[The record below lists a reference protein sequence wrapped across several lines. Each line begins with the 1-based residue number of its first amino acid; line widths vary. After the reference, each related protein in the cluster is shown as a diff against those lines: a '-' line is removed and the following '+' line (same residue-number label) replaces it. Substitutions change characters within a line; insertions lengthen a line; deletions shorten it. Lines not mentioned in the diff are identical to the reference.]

1 MKLRLHFFDD
11 QRLDETQIGYLTNQV
26 SDEMRLTLKDIVL
39 TVETIVRIGNDEG
52 DATSA
57 EAAMKACLTQ
67 AALTNLD
74 PNILFVD
81 LVLTDHGLPLAT
93 QINIYNSVVS
103 TALALSSR
111 SNILDQA
118 RCGGYALAWNAFR
131 SAGHKN
137 LMVIATGAHAEDAAM
152 NHLGRVRAEAAGA
165 GHAATISYYAEGDSI
180 SNANPDDRK
189 RYIKRAVEKWLGM
202 FWSPRARLHPEGSI
216 AWFDGT
222 RTAIPHNFSD
232 ITTAYQG
239 VVCDYLAAVLQ
250 IPVAEAVGGY
260 TALCKEHK
268 RFLHEYLKAVVGND
282 AACHCGRGGRLQWR
296 HLPLLAVVCAPPPG
310 AWIFTDDFPWPASDS
325 ILPAGTGGCDTSLL
339 DCLIGKQS
347 DEVKGAFTV
356 LLTDKDDTSLS
367 RLHAIPTSNGHCE
380 IKVTYDTE
388 ELKTNFDNGI
398 AYRTR
403 PTNDCSGI
411 LWELHQLLAAHGR
424 GISVNREH
432 IILIQNVE
440 L

>member
-11 QRLDETQIGYLTNQV
+11 QRLDEAQISALAIQV
-26 SDEMRLTLKDIVL
+26 SNEMSLTLKGIIL
-39 TVETIVRIGNDEG
+39 TVENIVRIGNDEG

-57 EAAMKACLTQ
+57 EAAMRSCLAQ
-67 AALTNLD
+67 ATLANAD

-93 QINIYNSVVS
+93 QISIYNSVVS
-103 TALALSSR
+103 SALALSAR

-118 RCGGYALAWNAFR
+118 RCGGYALAWNAFH

-137 LMVIATGAHAEDAAM
+137 LMVIATGAHAEDAAV
-152 NHLGRVRAEAAGA
+152 NHLGQVGAAATAA

-180 SNANPDDRK
+180 SNAAPEDRK
-189 RYIKRAVEKWLGM
+189 RYIKRAVEKWLGK
-202 FWSPRARLHPEGSI
+202 FWSPRARLHPEGST

-232 ITTAYQG
+232 ITTDYQR

-250 IPVAEAVGGY
+250 ISVEEAVNGY
-260 TALCKEHK
+260 NALSDEHK
-268 RFLHEYLKAVVGND
+268 CPLHEYLKALVGHC
-282 AACHCGRGGRLQWR
+282 AACHSGKGGRLQWR
-296 HLPLLAVVCAPPPG
+296 HLPLLAAVCAPPPG
-310 AWIFTDDFPWPASDS
+310 AWIFTNDFPWRACDS
-325 ILPAGTGGCDTSLL
+325 ILPAGTGGCDESLL

-347 DEVKGAFTV
+347 DEVKGAFSV

-367 RLHAIPTSNGHCE
+367 RLDAITTSNGHCE
-380 IKVTYDTE
+380 IKVTYDTG
-388 ELKTNFDNGI
+388 ELKANFDNGI
-398 AYRTR
+398 IHETR

-411 LWELHQLLAAHGR
+411 LWELHQLLAVHGR
-424 GISVNREH
+424 GVRVNREH
-432 IILIQNVE
+432 IILIQNIE

>member
-11 QRLDETQIGYLTNQV
+11 QRLDEAQIGALTSQV

-39 TVETIVRIGNDEG
+39 TVENIVRIGNDES

-57 EAAMKACLTQ
+57 EVAMRACLAQ
-67 AALTNLD
+67 ATLTNLD

-81 LVLTDHGLPLAT
+81 LVLTDHGLQLAT
-93 QINIYNSVVS
+93 QIDIYNSVVS
-103 TALALSSR
+103 TDLALSAR
-111 SNILDQA
+111 SNILDKA

-131 SAGHKN
+131 AAGHKN
-137 LMVIATGAHAEDAAM
+137 LMVIATGAHAEDAAV
-152 NHLGRVRAEAAGA
+152 NHLGRVRAEAIVA

-180 SNANPDDRK
+180 SNANPEDRK

-202 FWSPRARLHPEGSI
+202 FWSPRARLHPEGSN

-222 RTAIPHNFSD
+222 RTSIPHNFSD
-232 ITTAYQG
+232 ITTAYQR

-250 IPVAEAVGGY
+250 IPVAEAVNGY
-260 TALCKEHK
+260 TALSEEHK
-268 RFLHEYLKAVVGND
+268 PSLHEYLKAVVGND
-282 AACHCGRGGRLQWR
+282 AACHRGRGGRLQWR
-296 HLPLLAVVCAPPPG
+296 HLPLLAAVCAPAPG
-310 AWIFTDDFPWPASDS
+310 AWIFTNDFPWRACDS
-325 ILPAGTGGCDTSLL
+325 ILPAGTGGCDESLL

-347 DEVKGAFTV
+347 DEVKGAFSV

-367 RLHAIPTSNGHCE
+367 RLDAITSSNGHCE
-380 IKVTYDTE
+380 IKVTYGTE

-398 AYRTR
+398 TLSTR

-411 LWELHQLLAAHGR
+411 LWDLHHFLAAHGR
-424 GISVNREH
+424 GVRVNMER
-432 IILIQNVE
+432 IILIQNTE
-440 L
+440 P